1 MMRFLDR
8 LLSRKNGKKNKA
20 QEQISY
26 YELHVGARGIRF
38 KKVRTFKEKVEFED
52 LEDAM
57 PGWTYRLCTRSK
69 RGRLFTIWNQRVPGP
84 PPVEGRSADPLAHY
98 MAAIEPILKFGTQ
111 ITVLRESIRAAFGW
125 ALPQGSEGGN
135 APTSPRYKGS
145 LPAILHPKAP
155 ELAMAWSPFVRDMS
169 EAITSG
175 IREGLAAIKS
185 EGEAKP
191 EGGKRLGRPP
201 PDPDDYL

>member
-1 MMRFLDR
+1 MGREH
-8 LLSRKNGKKNKA
+8 GKKVKPPDS
-20 QEQISY
+20 ILH
-26 YELHVGARGIRF
+26 YELYEAVPGGRF
-38 KKVRTFKEKVEFED
+38 KRVQILPERVDFEEIFDTRPGFKYS
-52 LEDAM
+52 L
-57 PGWTYRLCTRSK
+57 RSRSK
-69 RGRLFTIWNQRVPGP
+69 GGQLRTIWTRWLPGP
-84 PPVEGRSADPLAHY
+84 LPVEARSADPLAHY
-98 MAAIEPILKFGTQ
+98 MAAIEPMLKFGIQ